1 MNWSKSLSTTEYL
14 FIFLFLALYG
24 WYFFR
29 VHLVSKK
36 VGTTARSII
45 IKTFL
50 RGAAFSLL
58 IIALLGPSFGI
69 SEIEARA
76 TSKDIFIAVD
86 LSNSM
91 DAQDIAPTRLERTKM
106 ALIQLVEGLSGNRI
120 GLIIFAKNAILRT
133 PLTYDTYTLKSHI
146 QQLATWQMKDQGSDL
161 INPLILAQ
169 NKFAELASQ
178 SHTARVVFL
187 FTDGEHFGSSTP
199 DQLRFYPKNKIHTF
213 FIGIGTPEGGNI
225 KMAGKTKVDSN
236 GNPVVTKRNDLFLR
250 EISNYTKSNVN
261 YLSTTNPGD
270 LVFQLIESTQS
281 IQSGS
286 IDLRKILIAN
296 DKYYYFLLLGLIL
309 LSLDIIITIQNVKL

>member
-29 VHLVSKK
+29 VHSISRKL
-36 VGTTARSII
+36 GTTARSII

-50 RGAAFSLL
+50 RAAAFSLL
-58 IIALLGPSFGI
+58 LIALLGPSFGI

-91 DAQDIAPTRLERTKM
+91 DANDITPTRLERTKM
-106 ALIQLVEGLSGNRI
+106 ALIQLVEGLSENRI
-120 GLIIFAKNAILRT
+120 GLIIFGRNAVLRT

-161 INPLILAQ
+161 VNPLLLAQ
-169 NKFAELASQ
+169 SKFAELPNQTQA
-178 SHTARVVFL
+178 ARILFL
-187 FTDGEHFGSSTP
+187 FTDGEHFGPTTP
-199 DQLRFYPKNKIHTF
+199 AQLRFYPKNKIHTF
-213 FIGIGTPEGGNI
+213 FIGIGTPEGGEI
-225 KMAGKTKVDSN
+225 KMAGKVKEDAN
-236 GNPVVTKRNDLFLR
+236 GNPVLTKRDDSFLR
-250 EISNYTKSNVN
+250 EISNYTKASVQ
-261 YLSTTNPGD
+261 YLSTTNPGEV
-270 LVFQLIESTQS
+270 VFQLIESTQS
-281 IQSGS
+281 IQSGT